1 MVHIFSLRVQNRFGV
16 LARISGLFSARGYNI
31 DSLSVAPTEDS
42 NVSRMTIVVGKK
54 EKVEEK
60 VLEQIR
66 KQLERQ
72 IDVIK
77 VQDITEIA
85 QQKGRQLLER
95 ELLLIRVSATP
106 ANRSEILQ
114 ISEVFGAR
122 AVNISKK
129 SIILEV
135 IAESDKIESLVEL
148 LRPFGIKELTRSG
161 RIAIIQ
167 QD

>member
-114 ISEVFGAR
+114 ISDVFGAR
-122 AVNISKK
+122 AINISKK
-129 SIILEV
+129 SVILEV